1 MVEVIWHGRGG
12 QGAFTAARLLGAAAA
27 GREGL
32 CALAFPSFGP
42 ERRGA
47 PMRAFTKMDTRPV
60 ADRCAPDSADIVVYL
75 DETLF
80 GPGWCDE
87 CRDGGRETIVLV
99 NAGPARRTAE
109 GVYFLPAS
117 AIAERAL
124 GRDIPNTAL
133 LGAVCELAALL
144 APQDACRAIDELM
157 PPKLREANKAA
168 VAEAAALARE
178 LAEADPCAPDALP
191 FAGEGQAG
199 KVLAG
204 EGGAAETPAG
214 EGGAAV
220 ARTGEIEARAGEGA
234 SGLEATRGGN
244 PTGEGGHAG
253 EGRSRAGE
261 GETHADEG
269 ESGSGSARGE
279 NAALAAFA
287 VAHPVCAEE
296 LDYDALAQTTC
307 FDAGY
312 LEHANAGW
320 RSERPVLD
328 AGRCTGCLRCWATCP
343 DGCIVRSDAFA
354 DAAAGMPAGSAGA
367 PCAAG
372 EVPADTSGAGPAAAS
387 PTAASPAAPAAGLA
401 AEPAAPA
408 MPPIAIDYRF
418 CKGCGIC
425 ARICAT
431 HALHM
436 ACEREE
442 AAA

>member
-1 MVEVIWHGRGG
+1 MVEVIWHGRGE

-80 GPGWCDE
+80 GPGWREE
-87 CRDGGRETIVLV
+87 CRAGGRRADGREAIVLV
-99 NAGPARRTAE
+99 NAGPARRTAD

-144 APQDACRAIDELM
+144 APQDACRVIDELM

-168 VAEAAALARE
+168 VTQAAALARE
-178 LAEADPCAPDALP
+178 LAEAEPCASDDAPL
-191 FAGEGQAG
+191 FAGEGG
-199 KVLAG
+199 V
-204 EGGAAETPAG
+204 AETPAG
-214 EGGAAV
+214 EGGSAA
-220 ARTGEIEARAGEGA
+220 ARTGEIEACAGEGA
-234 SGLEATRGGN
+234 SGPEATRGGN

-269 ESGSGSARGE
+269 ESGSGPARGE
-279 NAALAAFA
+279 DAALAAFA
-287 VAHPVCAEE
+287 VAHPVRAEE

-372 EVPADTSGAGPAAAS
+372 EAPADTSGAGPAAG
-387 PTAASPAAPAAGLA
+387 SPAAPAA
-401 AEPAAPA
+401 
-408 MPPIAIDYRF
+408 PPIAIDCRF

-425 ARICAT
+425 ARACAF